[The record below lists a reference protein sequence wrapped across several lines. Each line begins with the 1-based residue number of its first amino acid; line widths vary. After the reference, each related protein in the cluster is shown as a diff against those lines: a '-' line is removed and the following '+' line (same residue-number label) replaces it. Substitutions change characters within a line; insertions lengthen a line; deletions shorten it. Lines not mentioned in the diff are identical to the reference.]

1 MKNIDNTP
9 LKIAKK
15 FGLNIQNLVNDVDC
29 LSEVSLLNL
38 KRRNPKKYE
47 ITMIG
52 LIAKEL
58 NIGINDL
65 LYMHQVKKEISQNEH
80 KKTN

>member
-1 MKNIDNTP
+1 MKNIENTP

-15 FGLNIQNLVNDVDC
+15 FGLKIENLVNNVEC
-29 LSEVSLLNL
+29 ISEASLLNL
-38 KRRNPKKYE
+38 KRRNPKKYD

-65 LYMHQVKKEISQNEH
+65 LYIHQVKKEIGQ
-80 KKTN
+80 K

>member
-15 FGLNIQNLVNDVDC
+15 FGLDIQDLVSNVDC
-29 LSEVSLLNL
+29 LGEVSLLNL

-65 LYMHQVKKEISQNEH
+65 LYMHQVKKEMGQ
-80 KKTN
+80 K

>member
-1 MKNIDNTP
+1 MKDIENTP

-15 FGLNIQNLVNDVDC
+15 FDLNIQSLVNDVDY

-52 LIAKEL
+52 LVAKKL

-65 LYMHQVKKEISQNEH
+65 LYMHQVKKEMGQ
-80 KKTN
+80 K

>member
-1 MKNIDNTP
+1 MKNIENTP

-15 FGLNIQNLVNDVDC
+15 FGLKIENLVNNVEC
-29 LSEVSLLNL
+29 ISEASLLNL

-52 LIAKEL
+52 LVAKEL
-58 NIGINDL
+58 NISMNDL
-65 LYMHQVKKEISQNEH
+65 LYMYRVKKEIVEMGQ
-80 KKTN
+80 K

>member
-1 MKNIDNTP
+1 MKNIENTP

-15 FGLNIQNLVNDVDC
+15 FGLDIQSLVNNVDC
-29 LSEVSLLNL
+29 LSEISLLNL

-58 NIGINDL
+58 GISMNDL
-65 LYMHQVKKEISQNEH
+65 FYMYRIKKEIIEMGQ
-80 KKTN
+80 K

>member
-1 MKNIDNTP
+1 MKNIENTP

-15 FGLNIQNLVNDVDC
+15 FGLDIQSLVNNVDC
-29 LSEVSLLNL
+29 LSQISLLNL

-52 LIAKEL
+52 LVAKEL
-58 NIGINDL
+58 NISMNDL
-65 LYMHQVKKEISQNEH
+65 FYMHKVKNEIFEIGQ
-80 KKTN
+80 K

>member
-1 MKNIDNTP
+1 MKNIENTP

-15 FGLNIQNLVNDVDC
+15 FGLKIENLVNNVEC
-29 LSEVSLLNL
+29 ISEVSLLNL

-52 LIAKEL
+52 LVAKEL
-58 NIGINDL
+58 NVSMNDL
-65 LYMHQVKKEISQNEH
+65 MYIHQLKKEMQKIGQE
-80 KKTN
+80 